1 MKRKLTSAAE
11 AAVLLVFYGTTEV
24 VPFPISARRV
34 EKARTV
40 VETPCQANTSA
51 DGQGVLRSAQDD
63 ISKELPSQSR
73 VWKQMRGRLHCT
85 RYMSLTDQ
93 LGFRFAPPERR
104 VWTVR
109 ALVAAVRTHVERE
122 YSDAWVEGEISNFR
136 APDSGHLYFTLKD
149 GNAQIRVVMFSSK
162 ARLLR
167 FRPADGMQ
175 VVVRGR
181 VTIYEDRGEL
191 QIAAEYLEP
200 KGAGGLQV
208 AFEQLKAKLEAEG
221 LFAAERKKAIPTL
234 PGRIGIV
241 TSPQAAALRDIL
253 NILQRRHHTVNAVIY
268 PAQVQGDFAASEVA
282 AGVRYFNEIR
292 NDASRSV
299 EVIIV
304 GRGGGSA
311 EDLAAF
317 NDEGLARAVAASEI
331 PVISAVGHETD
342 FTIVDFVA
350 DLRAATPSAAAE
362 LVIRSRVEIENQAE
376 AVRERLVRAMER
388 QLLEARHALM
398 ERAQHGAFVRMM
410 DLIRQRQQK
419 LDDLTFR
426 LERGERAALELM
438 RRRWETLAA
447 AVRHYDLRRV
457 LAGIRGELA
466 AGTAALAA
474 AMRNQLLQ
482 NKVRIERMARA
493 LETLSPLAILE
504 RGYALV
510 FDGAGQ
516 LVKDAGLVKAGD
528 EISARVARGEIR
540 AVVKKAGADRR

>member
-1 MKRKLTSAAE
+1 
-11 AAVLLVFYGTTEV
+11 
-24 VPFPISARRV
+24 
-34 EKARTV
+34 
-40 VETPCQANTSA
+40 
-51 DGQGVLRSAQDD
+51 
-63 ISKELPSQSR
+63 
-73 VWKQMRGRLHCT
+73 
-85 RYMSLTDQ
+85 MSLTDQ
-93 LGFRFAPPERR
+93 LGFRFTPPERR
-104 VWTVR
+104 IWTVR

-175 VVVRGR
+175 VLVRGR
-181 VTIYEDRGEL
+181 ITIYEDRGEL
-191 QIAAEYLEP
+191 QIAAEYIEP

-221 LFAAERKKAIPTL
+221 LFAAERKKAVPTL
-234 PGRIGIV
+234 PARIGIV

-253 NILQRRHHTVNAVIY
+253 NILQRRHHTANTLIY
-268 PAQVQGDFAASEVA
+268 PAQVQGDAAAAEVA
-282 AGVRYFNEIR
+282 AGVRYLNQT
-292 NDASRSV
+292 RSV

-317 NDEGLARAVAASEI
+317 NDEGLARTVAASEI

-350 DLRAATPSAAAE
+350 DLRAPTPSAAAE
-362 LVIRSRVEIENQAE
+362 LVIRSRVEVENQAE

-388 QLLEARHALM
+388 RLLEAWNALM
-398 ERAQHGAFVRMM
+398 QRAQDGAFAHMM

-419 LDDLTFR
+419 VDDLTYR
-426 LERGERAALELM
+426 LERTERQTLEQM

-457 LAGIRGELA
+457 LAGVRAELQA
-466 AGTAALAA
+466 ATAAMSA

-482 NKVRIERMARA
+482 KKVRIERMGRA
-493 LETLSPLAILE
+493 LETLSPLAILD

-510 FDGAGQ
+510 FDAAGQ
-516 LVKDAGLVKAGD
+516 LVKDTGQLSVGD
-528 EISARVARGEIR
+528 EIRARVARGEIE
-540 AVVKKAGADRR
+540 ATVKKLSGDGDKKR